1 MESFVQILI
10 AFLAGA
16 LLAFAG
22 TFFWMKRKS
31 SSAPDEAVRE
41 LEQYRQQV
49 AEHFRQTATAVDQ
62 MTDSYKEVFEHLKAG
77 ANALLDEETLR
88 RELTDESEEVIT
100 LNRLAHRSAGDV
112 KPDQD

>member
-16 LLAFAG
+16 LLAFAA

-31 SSAPDEAVRE
+31 SSAPNEAVRE
-41 LEQYRQQV
+41 LEQYRQKV
-49 AEHFRQTATAVDQ
+49 AEHFRQTASAVDQ
-62 MTDSYKEVFEHLKAG
+62 MTDSYKAVFDHLKTG
-77 ANALLDEETLR
+77 ANELLDEETIR

-100 LNRLAHRSAGDV
+100 LNRLGHRPSADSSD
-112 KPDQD
+112 KAE